1 MAAVNLTRRGILQAG
16 LGAVA
21 VALLPRGAS
30 ALPVSYQLTA
40 KRVAKTLPG
49 CVGPSDLW
57 LYDDG
62 RNETLP
68 IVLRAA
74 RGENFTAALKN
85 ELAEHT
91 AIHWHGVRVPFA
103 MDGVP
108 YITQPPVRPGE
119 SFEYSFAPPDPGT
132 FFFHPHC
139 NTVEALG
146 RGLAGVLVVDDPR
159 DQGLFDVEHVIA
171 LKDWRVQHDGGFED
185 FLTDAG
191 AAKAG
196 SFGALRTANGM
207 VTPSIMVPP
216 GARVR
221 LRILNLDSTRI
232 PQLDLPGV
240 KAVIVATDGNA
251 CAPFAL
257 QGWRLG
263 PAMRADVA
271 FIAPEKTGVA
281 ILLQDIFSTK
291 PRVLARIVTAGEAM
305 RSTKAVLRLPE
316 ADLPQP
322 DLKAAQTLEFTL
334 LAGNPDP
341 ALQAWAKQM
350 GVSADEICLTQKVF
364 WSINRQVWPGMGQGT
379 GQGALP
385 PPLAELKSGRS
396 YIIEL
401 FNGTPHQHPMH
412 LHGHTFRVLGSSER
426 DLPPHWADTVLV
438 RPKERVR
445 IAFVAGQPGD
455 WMMHC
460 HIIEHQETGMM
471 GYLRVA

>member
-1 MAAVNLTRRGILQAG
+1 MSAVLTRRALLQSG
-16 LGAVA
+16 LGAAA
-21 VALLPRGAS
+21 VALLPRGAA

-40 KRVAKTLPG
+40 RRVPKTLPG

-62 RNETLP
+62 RNATLP
-68 IVLRAA
+68 IVLRAT
-74 RGENFTAALKN
+74 RGEAFTATLKN

-91 AIHWHGVRVPFA
+91 AIHWHGVRVPHK

-119 SFEYSFAPPDPGT
+119 SFTYSFAPPDPGA

-171 LKDWRVQHDGGFED
+171 LKDWRVKHDGGFED

-196 SFGALRTANGM
+196 SFGSLRTANGM
-207 VTPSIMVPP
+207 VAPTISVPP

-232 PQLDLPGV
+232 PQLDLPGA
-240 KAVIVATDGNA
+240 KAVVIATDGNA

-271 FIAPEKTGVA
+271 FIAPDKAGVE
-281 ILLQDIFSTK
+281 IPLQDIFSTK
-291 PRVLARIVTAGEAM
+291 PRVLAKIVTTGAAM
-305 RSTKAVLRLPE
+305 RSTKATLRLPE
-316 ADLPQP
+316 AELPQP

-350 GVSADEICLTQKVF
+350 GVSPDEICLTQKVF
-364 WSINRQVWPGMGQGT
+364 WSINRQVWPGMGQGA

-396 YIIEL
+396 YIVEL

-455 WMMHC
+455 WMFHC